1 MKASSLS
8 SMEYTREKSST
19 LIRTLFETERR
30 LMKAK
35 TARDFNSILGAI
47 WGTLREQRGT
57 SI

>member
-1 MKASSLS
+1 
-8 SMEYTREKSST
+8 MEYTREKSST